1 MVSSCSDPVI
11 QKKKKKK
18 KTLGH
23 IYDTERPERL
33 NDHRH
38 VRHCVHACAVV
49 YMYLIFVMTGQN
61 ISAICISPTFI
72 EPNVYH

>member
-1 MVSSCSDPVI
+1 MVSSCSDPAI
-11 QKKKKKK
+11 QKKKK
-18 KTLGH
+18 THGH

-38 VRHCVHACAVV
+38 VVGHCVQARVVV
-49 YMYLIFVMTGQN
+49 YMCLIVVMTGQN

-72 EPNVYH
+72 EPSVYH